1 MKRSVAVSLLTAST
15 LVLGLAATQ
24 ATAAD
29 PGDAALARDSLRTD
43 LTGVPFYMTMID
55 RYANGDPRNDRGG
68 LTTGTRLE
76 NGFDPTDKQ
85 FFHGGDLAGLSS
97 KVDYL
102 AGLGVKALWVNPPF
116 RNRWVVDLGPAGAF
130 AAYHGYAITDFTSFD
145 PHFGT
150 AQEMRALVDKAH
162 AHGIKVFFDITAQY
176 TADVITFA
184 GEHPY
189 KSLQEAP
196 YKDAAGKP
204 FDIRAMAGRPDF
216 PKLSVDKS
224 FPYKPVLAPAV
235 TKLKRPAWLND
246 PTLYHNRGDATVY
259 EGEQLLYGD
268 FFGLD
273 DLMTE
278 HPRVVAGMQQIY
290 SSWIDQ
296 MDIDGYRVDTAK
308 HVNDEF
314 WQAFAPAVRAHAEQR
329 GKKDFFIFGE
339 VYSGDPELTSH
350 YSTAAKMQSVLDFPF
365 QGAARDFV
373 SGKGSSLLGEVL
385 ESDDLYTDADSNA
398 YSLTTFVGNHDM
410 GRLAMMLKQD
420 HPDIS
425 EQELLARVKLGNEL
439 LFLWRGNPVIYYGDE
454 QGFAGT
460 GGDAET
466 RQDMFPTQ
474 VADHKT
480 QDQVGTDKTPA
491 DDNFDPTHPLYR
503 QLRSLAG
510 FTASDPV
517 WKRGNQVLRLASGDL
532 LAYSRIDRT
541 TGREFLVVANSST
554 SAKTVDVPV
563 GASGTQY
570 ERIRPA
576 LQTAGVTQVTSAEGT
591 VKLTVPPL
599 SAAVYRSRSAL
610 PADPAAPKPT
620 LALGGNTTQDG
631 RTELVSTVPG
641 VSYAQATFALRVQ
654 GQQKW
659 TVLGTDDAPPYRV
672 FSKLPTGKLEL
683 RVVVKDRQNRI
694 GAASLLR

>member
-1 MKRSVAVSLLTAST
+1 
-15 LVLGLAATQ
+15 
-24 ATAAD
+24 
-29 PGDAALARDSLRTD
+29 
-43 LTGVPFYMTMID
+43 MID
-55 RYANGDPRNDRGG
+55 RYANGDKRNDRGG
-68 LTTGTRLE
+68 LDSGTRLQ

-85 FFHGGDLAGLSS
+85 FFHGGDLTGLSS

-150 AQEMRALVDKAH
+150 AKEMRALVDKAH
-162 AHGIKVFFDITAQY
+162 ARGIKVFFDITAQY

-189 KSLQEAP
+189 KSLLEAP
-196 YKDAAGKP
+196 YKDADGKP
-204 FDIRAMAGRPDF
+204 FDLAAMAGRADF

-224 FPYKPVLAPAV
+224 FPYKPVLASPEAA
-235 TKLKRPAWLND
+235 KLKKPAWLND

-278 HPRVVAGMQQIY
+278 HPRVVAGMEQVY

-296 MDIDGYRVDTAK
+296 MNIDGYRVDTTK

-314 WQAFAPAVRAHAEQR
+314 WQAFAPAVRAHAVAR

-350 YSTAAKMQSVLDFPF
+350 YSTVAKMQSVLDFPY

-373 SGKGSSLLGEVL
+373 SGKGSSLLGQVL
-385 ESDDLYTDADSNA
+385 DSDDLYTDADSNA
-398 YSLTTFVGNHDM
+398 YSLATFTGNHDM
-410 GRLAMMLKQD
+410 GRVAMMLKQD
-420 HPDIS
+420 HPEIS
-425 EQELLARVKLGNEL
+425 EQELLARVKLSNEL
-439 LFLWRGNPVIYYGDE
+439 LFLWRGNPVVYYGDE
-454 QGFAGT
+454 QGFIGT

-474 VADHKT
+474 VADHVG
-480 QDQVGTDKTPA
+480 QDMLGTDKTPA
-491 DDNFDPTHPLYR
+491 DDNCDPTHPLYR
-503 QLRSLAG
+503 QLRSLAD

-517 WKRGNQVLRLASGDL
+517 WKRGNQVLRLASGDV

-541 TGREFLVVANSST
+541 TGREFLVVANAST
-554 SAKTVDVPV
+554 AAKTVDVPV
-563 GASGTQY
+563 GASGAQY

-576 LQTAGVTQVTSAEGT
+576 LQTAGITQVTSTDAT
-591 VKLTVPPL
+591 VKLTLPPL
-599 SAAVYRSRSAL
+599 SAMVYRSRTAL
-610 PADPAAPKPT
+610 PADASGPKPT
-620 LALGGNTTQDG
+620 LSLGNTTTQDG
-631 RTELVSTVPG
+631 RAELVSTVPG
-641 VSYAQATFALRVQ
+641 SSFAQATFAFRKQ
-654 GQQKW
+654 GEKNW
-659 TVLGTDDAPPYRV
+659 TVLGTDDAAPYRV
-672 FSKLPTGKLEL
+672 YSKLPAGKLEL
-683 RVVVKDRQNRI
+683 RVVVKDRQNRL
-694 GAASLLR
+694 GAASLH

>member
-1 MKRSVAVSLLTAST
+1 MKRSVVVSLLTASI
-15 LVLGLAATQ
+15 LVLGLAGT

-29 PGDAALARDSLRTD
+29 PGDAALARDALRSD
-43 LTGVPFYMTMID
+43 LTGVPFYLTMID
-55 RYANGDPRNDRGG
+55 RYANGNPGNDRGG
-68 LTTGTRLE
+68 VEGTKLQ

-116 RNRWVVDLGPAGAF
+116 RNRWVVDLGAGGAF

-150 AQEMRALVDKAH
+150 TQEMRALVDKAH
-162 AHGIKVFFDITAQY
+162 AKGIKVFFDITAHY

-184 GEHPY
+184 GAHPY
-189 KSLQEAP
+189 RSLQEAP
-196 YKDAAGKP
+196 YKDANGKP
-204 FDIRAMAGRPDF
+204 FDIEAMAGRPDF

-224 FPYKPVLAPAV
+224 FPYKPVPSTTT
-235 TKLKRPAWLND
+235 TKKPDWLND
-246 PTLYHNRGDATVY
+246 PTLYHNRGDATIY

-278 HPRVVAGMQQIY
+278 HPRVVDGMEKIY

-296 MDIDGYRVDTAK
+296 MDIDGYRVDTTK
-308 HVNDEF
+308 HVNDKF
-314 WQAFAPAVRAHAEQR
+314 WQAFAPAVRAHAVAQ
-329 GKKDFFIFGE
+329 GKKDFLLFGE
-339 VYSGDPELTSH
+339 VYSGDAELTSH
-350 YSTAAKMQSVLDFPF
+350 YTTEAKMQSVLDFPF

-385 ESDDLYTDADSNA
+385 EQDDLYTDADSNA

-410 GRLAMMLKQD
+410 GRLPMMLKQD

-425 EQELLARVKLGNEL
+425 EQELLARTKLANEL
-439 LFLWRGNPVIYYGDE
+439 LYLWRGNPVIYYGDE
-454 QGFAGT
+454 QGFVGT
-460 GGDAET
+460 GGDADA
-466 RQDMFPTQ
+466 RQDMFPTK
-474 VADHKT
+474 VADQAN
-480 QDQVGTDKTPA
+480 QDMIGTDKTPA
-491 DDNFDPTHPLYR
+491 ADNFDPTHPLYR
-503 QLRSLAG
+503 QLKSLAD

-517 WKRGNQVLRLASGDL
+517 WKRGNQVLRLADGDV

-541 TGREFLVVANSST
+541 TGREFLVVANAST
-554 SAKTVDVPV
+554 SAQTIDVPV

-570 ERIRPA
+570 ERIRPQ
-576 LQTAGVTQVTSAEGT
+576 LQSAGVTRVTSENGT

-599 SAAVYRSRSAL
+599 SASVYRSRAAL

-620 LALGGNTTQDG
+620 LALTGDTTQDG
-631 RTELVSTVPG
+631 RTGLVATAPG
-641 VSYAQATFALRVQ
+641 VSYAQATFAMRVQ
-654 GQQKW
+654 GQKNW
-659 TVLGTDDAPPYRV
+659 TILGTDDAAPYRV
-672 FSKLPTGKLEL
+672 YSKLPAGQKLEL
-683 RVVVKDRQNRI
+683 RVVVKDRQNRL
-694 GAASLLR
+694 GGVSLFR